1 LLRFP
6 NQCGPLREFDTNE
19 TMSYDNFMRTF
30 GWTLGF
36 AVLLSFQL
44 LGAEAPK
51 TFKVGEF
58 TFSRPAD
65 WQWVDVTS
73 SMRKAQFKVTG
84 GDKSQAAEVVFFYFG
99 EGNGGGTKANVDRWL
114 AQFQQQ
120 SNPKVEDTKLGKHTI
135 TYVQV
140 EGTYMSGM
148 PGGPKT
154 PQPNSMLLGAIID
167 SGEGNVF
174 IKMTG
179 PIPVVKS
186 AKETFNKMVE
196 EPLK

>member
-1 LLRFP
+1 MKICQSIGVF
-6 NQCGPLREFDTNE
+6 T
-19 TMSYDNFMRTF
+19 
-30 GWTLGF
+30 
-36 AVLLSFQL
+36 VLLSFQIF
-44 LGAEAPK
+44 GAEGPK

-65 WQWVDVTS
+65 WQWVEATS
-73 SMRKAQFKVTG
+73 SMRKAQLKVTG
-84 GDKSQAAEVVFFYFG
+84 ADKSQAAEVVFFYFG

-114 AQFQQQ
+114 GQFQEK
-120 SNPKVEDTKLGKHTI
+120 SNPKVEDTKVGKHTV
-135 TYVQV
+135 TYVEV

-148 PGGPKT
+148 PGGPRT
-154 PQPNSMLLGAIID
+154 PQPKTMLQGAIIE

-179 PIPVVKS
+179 PIAVVKS
-186 AKETFNKMVE
+186 SKETFKKMVE